1 MVFEALSRRRH
12 VFLIKQ
18 SATVLQR
25 HLRLS
30 LADFVDLPT
39 DQRARGARQT
49 VGDLNFFF
57 DEDRPF
63 AGRDE
68 PERTAELALS
78 LLEAVEVGGKGS
90 SQAQRSLQHRI
101 ITNGFL
107 RSECDHD
114 QNVYL
119 GKLFTRRL
127 TRAVPDLI
135 LQPVNRDEVATALR
149 WARTHAVP
157 VTLRGAASTAMGG
170 AVPGNAGLL
179 LDLSRLAEIRVDGS
193 RRRVSIGSG
202 TRMRPLHKQL
212 AAENWALPVFPSN
225 LGGTYAGWLATG
237 GIGLNAFA
245 NGSAIDPLRSLDV
258 VLVGGEALRL
268 HSDGTTTLLDPE
280 RKLSA
285 EEARDW
291 LATHNYPALEMGDF
305 AGSEGQFG
313 VITALELEIEVRP
326 TLHPYLLRFGD
337 RGAAC
342 SAADWV
348 RDQCPEY
355 FPRPLEL
362 KLLSG
367 SHLHHI
373 RKSWQDNDERNQD
386 RQASDLSNG
395 RQMPWKDVVLP
406 IGPGQQDAGEEISGD
421 RSETF
426 LFVLFDSDAAPAFA
440 AALEN
445 CPGAPV
451 LNGRESVR
459 FAEDR
464 FRPQQTKRAGPG
476 LLAAEILLPARHVER
491 FLPAAEKLATR
502 TGNELDAE
510 VYYLADDGALAIAAY
525 LTDHRKGSFAVD
537 LLLAPALLDLAT
549 TAFEGRA
556 YVLGRWQ
563 ANHFRRRFDS
573 SKATRWIEIKRTLD
587 PASILNPGAFFEMR
601 LRGFMGAL
609 LQHSMPLSIRA
620 ARMAFS
626 WLSPLVRAV
635 RSVSSRMKGGAARRG
650 LSLPEI
656 QAQAQTDPTAH
667 AIGCVNCGECNS
679 VCPIFNE
686 SKLRLPQLLTHIGE
700 SAHAG
705 KGPDTTGETL
715 LDLCMRCGNCE
726 EVCQSSI
733 PHLPLYAQL
742 EARTE
747 RDGLAIRKPI
757 ERERQT
763 LVLEHLRSS
772 PSYVRDFLDI
782 RPGGYEKRAP
792 ASLPGSARYVLLRAQ
807 GDAGPAATCIHCAA
821 CVDVCP
827 TGANEEYRG
836 DDPRT
841 ITTLQERCIGCG
853 TCVEVCPA
861 NRSNGGQT
869 LRVMEVPARAWFD
882 AATEFAE
889 REAAR

>member
-1 MVFEALSRRRH
+1 M
-12 VFLIKQ
+12 
-18 SATVLQR
+18 LQR

-30 LADFVDLPT
+30 LSSFVNLPT

-63 AGRDE
+63 ASRDE
-68 PERTAELALS
+68 PARTTELAIS
-78 LLEAVEVGGKGS
+78 LAEAVEVAGDGS
-90 SQAQRSLQHRI
+90 SVEQRSLQQRI

-127 TRAVPDLI
+127 TRAVPDVV
-135 LQPVNRDEVATALR
+135 LQPVSRGEISAALC

-170 AVPGNAGLL
+170 AVPGDGGLL
-179 LDLSRLAEIRVDGS
+179 LDLSRLAEIEVDVP

-212 AAENWALPVFPSN
+212 AAEDSSLPVYPSN
-225 LGGTYAGWLATG
+225 LGGTFAGWLATG
-237 GIGLNAFA
+237 GIGLNAFG
-245 NGSAIDPLRSLDV
+245 NGSALDAVRSIDV

-268 HSDGTTTLLDPE
+268 HADGTTTLLDPD

-285 EEARDW
+285 AEAQAWFAERHYSPIVVAD
-291 LATHNYPALEMGDF
+291 LAT
-305 AGSEGQFG
+305 SEGQFA
-313 VITALELEIEVRP
+313 VITALELKLEERP
-326 TLHPYLLRFGD
+326 TLHPYLLRFAE
-337 RGAAC
+337 RSAAC
-342 SAADWV
+342 AGAEWV
-348 RDQCPEY
+348 RNLEAEACR
-355 FPRPLEL
+355 RPLEL
-362 KLLSG
+362 KLLSA
-367 SHLHHI
+367 SHLDHI
-373 RKSWQDNDERNQD
+373 RSNWREEDARDPANQG
-386 RQASDLSNG
+386 SDLSNG
-395 RQMPWKDVVLP
+395 RQMPWKDIVSPSAV
-406 IGPGQQDAGEEISGD
+406 IAPGSGSAPGSD
-421 RSETF
+421 SQETY
-426 LFVLFDSDAAPAFA
+426 LFVLLDGETAPAFEN
-440 AALEN
+440 ALDE
-445 CPGAPV
+445 CPGRPTLDA
-451 LNGRESVR
+451 RESVR
-459 FAEDR
+459 FAEER
-464 FRPQQTKRAGPG
+464 FRPQQSKRSGPG
-476 LLAAEILLPARHVER
+476 LLAAEILLPVGRVEG
-491 FLPAAEKLATR
+491 FLPAAERLAAK

-510 VYYLADDGALAIAAY
+510 VYYLPDDGALVIAAY
-525 LTDHRKGSFAVD
+525 LTDHRKASFAID

-549 TAFEGRA
+549 SAFEGRA

-563 ANHFRRRFDS
+563 ASHFRRRFDS
-573 SKATRWIEIKRTLD
+573 STAKHLIGLKRALD
-587 PASILNPGAFFEMR
+587 PSSTLSPGTFFDLR
-601 LRGFMGAL
+601 LRGLAGAL
-609 LQHSMPLSIRA
+609 LQRLMPLSIRC
-620 ARMAFS
+620 ARLAFD
-626 WLSPLVRAV
+626 WGSPIVRFA
-635 RSVSSRMKGGAARRG
+635 RSVTRRVRGAAAERG
-650 LSLPEI
+650 LSLAEI
-656 QAQAQTDPTAH
+656 QTQDQVKPSAH

-679 VCPIFNE
+679 VCPIFHE

-700 SAHAG
+700 AAHAG
-705 KGPDTTGETL
+705 EQPGATAETL

-742 EARTE
+742 ESASE
-747 RDGLAIRKPI
+747 RQGLDIRKPI
-757 ERERQT
+757 DRERQT

-792 ASLPGSARYVLLRAQ
+792 VSLPGSARYVLMRAQ
-807 GDAGPAATCIHCAA
+807 ADAGPAATCIHCAA

-827 TGANEEYRG
+827 TGANQEYFG
-836 DDPRT
+836 DDART

-861 NRSNGGQT
+861 NRGNDGQT

-882 AATEFAE
+882 AAAEFAE
-889 REAAR
+889 GEAAR